1 MNKMYRSFLGT
12 FLMLSLFQVNAQ
24 VSKSHEFFV
33 GTLTFDENSKGIYK
47 YTLDDQGK
55 FESMGLVA
63 ETDNPSYLAFSDDQ
77 KFLVSANMDK
87 NWGNGKV
94 ESFSIT
100 PEGLV
105 SVSKSETDKIPCHV
119 SVKNSHVLI
128 SNYNGGNTEL
138 FKLDASGKLSD
149 VLSTEK
155 HEGKGE
161 IDRQDAPHAHSAWFK
176 PNSDTVISVDLG
188 TNHLWFSKLDSAKS
202 SLTPLKCKNLEMA
215 KGAGP
220 RHLAFHPLKSDLLYV
235 LNELDNTVSLVK
247 NVKKDKY
254 KVLSS
259 ISTLPKDFSGKNTA
273 ADIHITSD
281 GKFLY
286 ASNRGANNSLAIF
299 KIDETTAALTLV
311 GIESTKGEVPRNFA
325 ISPTEEFIVVAN
337 KKTNN
342 LVSFKRNQLTGTLTF
357 VDEIEA
363 PTPTCVLFYN

>member
-1 MNKMYRSFLGT
+1 MNKIYRSFLGA
-12 FLMLSLFQVNAQ
+12 FLALGFLQASAQ
-24 VSKSHEFFV
+24 ESKSHEFYV

-47 YTLDDQGK
+47 YALNDQGK
-55 FESMGLVA
+55 FKSLGLVA
-63 ETDNPSYLAFSDDQ
+63 ETDSPSYLALSDDK

-100 PEGLV
+100 SEGLV

-138 FKLDASGKLSD
+138 FKLDASGRLSE
-149 VLSTEK
+149 VLSVEK

-161 IDRQDAPHAHSAWFK
+161 TDRQDAPHAHSAWFK

-188 TNHLWFSKLDSAKS
+188 TNHLWFSKLDNTGG

-220 RHLAFHPLKSDLLYV
+220 RHLAFHPLKPELLYV
-235 LNELDNTVSLVK
+235 LNELNNTISLVK
-247 NVKKDKY
+247 NLKKDKY

-259 ISTLPKDFSGKNTA
+259 VSTLPKGFTGKNTA
-273 ADIHITSD
+273 ADIHISSD
-281 GKFLY
+281 AKFLY
-286 ASNRGANNSLAIF
+286 SSNRGDNNSIAIF
-299 KIDETTAALTLV
+299 KIDEVTAELTLV
-311 GIESTKGEVPRNFA
+311 EIEPSKGEVPRNFT
-325 ISPTEEFIVVAN
+325 ISPTEDFVIVAN

-342 LVSFKRNQLTGTLTF
+342 LVSFKRDKQTGKLTF
-357 VDEIEA
+357 IDEIEA